1 MTRWILAAAAFLML
15 SASVSFGQGFFVT
28 FYYYS
33 ADGPPLTTECDGST
47 PLPDGRIVRIF
58 ADADYD
64 GPDPE
69 DPQPTLCEDPENCPV
84 GTVSI
89 TEFTTNGVSSG
100 LGAGYFTT
108 SPSPTFQSYGG
119 LPPYFFYFLRVYDA
133 DGVTVLWTT
142 DTFPLASAGPI
153 AVFLTEED
161 WTCGQGGIQCL
172 VVDETE

>member
-1 MTRWILAAAAFLML
+1 MTRWIFAAAAILML
-15 SASVSFGQGFFVT
+15 SASMSFGQGFVVT

-69 DPQPTLCEDPENCPV
+69 DPQPTLCADPPDNCAQ
-84 GTVSI
+84 GTVNI
-89 TEFTTNGVSSG
+89 DQFTTNGVSVS
-100 LGAGYFTT
+100 LGAGYFA
-108 SPSPTFQSYGG
+108 SSPTLVSYGG
-119 LPPYFFYFLRVYDA
+119 LPPYFFYYLRIYEA
-133 DGVTVLWTT
+133 DGTTVLWTT
-142 DTFPLASAGPI
+142 DTFLLSTSGPI
-153 AVFLTEED
+153 AIFLTEED